1 MVVNKEVVVL
11 EWSINDENMYVVF
24 NLEFFVLK
32 SKLCGS
38 VFIYDSNGV
47 MEFFVVDI
55 MDFGFVII

>member
-1 MVVNKEVVVL
+1 
-11 EWSINDENMYVVF
+11 MYVVF